1 MVLYHVDRPIEEP
14 LGTMTSRPGNK
25 RPSLTRAETIE
36 SCNSDDLVTVLEV
49 HDRKPYKIMDRSREI
64 KKGVMA
70 ESLLELIE
78 RVLGPPS
85 SSKSRYT
92 REFDFCT
99 TSSTPLSDPKDFTN
113 DGNGR
118 KTDDLK
124 ANQRH
129 VSSELTNLLER
140 LERNP
145 GLTALLA
152 THQLE
157 LLAQMDIDLL
167 LLGTIS
173 SQPSAIRHS
182 DTQCFDQD
190 FLHDVQTMAYQY
202 LAEKSEIRDAVGL
215 LKLHQHHPPL
225 KETKGHQ
232 EKREDG
238 SKKAGLRPKKKANSS
253 QSSSCT
259 SLINDNARNGKCP
272 KNTGLNTHVISV
284 STTVDNPGSVRML
297 RKKEEQI

>member
-1 MVLYHVDRPIEEP
+1 
-14 LGTMTSRPGNK
+14 
-25 RPSLTRAETIE
+25 
-36 SCNSDDLVTVLEV
+36 
-49 HDRKPYKIMDRSREI
+49 MDRSREI

-78 RVLGPPS
+78 RGKEKLNYPMDKEVYVVLEEDGTEIDEEEYFQTLPENTLLMLLHVGDKWSPFGPPFTPPS